1 MKSEKRSVLEGQ
13 SVPLSVIEPLCRPF
27 ARQADPLLD
36 LYDLSRTRSAHPGR
50 CLRCFY
56 DLLGAAEPAKRPA
69 LRPLREWIES
79 NLEIACRSE
88 AGETGLTFPVE
99 LDEPDLETFCDRMMR
114 RAHQDG
120 PSEAQRLLMEVRF
133 KNRAA

>member
-1 MKSEKRSVLEGQ
+1 MKSAECVERDSRW
-13 SVPLSVIEPLCRPF
+13 VPLSVIEPLCRPF
-27 ARQADPLLD
+27 SRQADPLLD
-36 LYDLSRTRSAHPGR
+36 LYDLSRSRSAHPGR

-79 NLEIACRSE
+79 NLEITCRSE
-88 AGETGLTFPVE
+88 TGETGLTFPVE

-114 RAHQDG
+114 RAHRDG
-120 PSEAQRLLMEVRF
+120 PSEAERLRMEVRF
-133 KNRAA
+133 KRHAA